1 MGEGGKVD
9 DLYLENLDEWILEE
23 EKVITYKSLSKNL
36 KVHVNVAKQMLFNYV
51 KTKADVKL
59 GLVYLVSGLVE
70 DDKYQDD
77 EATVSSSQKVLLVK
91 EKDLETVK
99 SKFTEILSQHIYSVQ
114 KSSENINVTPLFLAD
129 HNPQE
134 DPSATSS
141 LAAIKHKNA
150 VPREAVVPRIIPK
163 KEIKPEPSAV
173 KEEKKVIAK
182 KPVGIEA
189 AFAKSSSKSSPVKN
203 EAAKSNNK
211 PSKSGGKDKPS
222 IASMFAKQTSK
233 PKPSKT
239 DAEEKENIANQK
251 IEAEAN
257 TDKVV
262 KEEVDVKTKANNVK
276 IKQSKVS
283 NAKSKTDDSKKRK
296 RIQVMSDSE
305 DDDDDD
311 KDNEDVNPNDQ
322 LDEEAPPVSKLIES
336 DDEEEIPATPVQE
349 KVKSKLSGTSKPG
362 RRRVRKLVDKTY
374 MDDKGYFVTKKEY
387 ESASETDDEP
397 EQVKK
402 PDTPKKQEK
411 VEPPATKK
419 PKLTGSGGKGQVGI
433 MNFFKKK

>member
-1 MGEGGKVD
+1 MGEEGGGKVD

-51 KTKADVKL
+51 KTKVDVKL
-59 GLVYLVSGLVE
+59 GLVYLVSGLIK

-77 EATVSSSQKVLLVK
+77 EATISTTQKVLLVK
-91 EKDLETVK
+91 EKDLVTVK
-99 SKFTEILSQHIYSVQ
+99 SKFTEILSEHIYSVQ

-134 DPSATSS
+134 DPSTTSS

-150 VPREAVVPRIIPK
+150 VPREAIVPRIIPK
-163 KEIKPEPSAV
+163 KEIKPEPKVV
-173 KEEKKVIAK
+173 KEEKKAIAK

-189 AFAKSSSKSSPVKN
+189 AFSKSSSKSSPVKN
-203 EAAKSNNK
+203 EASKNSNPK
-211 PSKSGGKDKPS
+211 PVKSGGKDKPS
-222 IASMFAKQTSK
+222 IASMFAKQSSK

-239 DAEEKENIANQK
+239 DAEEKENIVNQK
-251 IEAEAN
+251 IEAKTNNDKIEEDDVKSKAN
-257 TDKVV
+257 TV
-262 KEEVDVKTKANNVK
+262 KS
-276 IKQSKVS
+276 KQSKVS
-283 NAKSKTDDSKKRK
+283 NSKSKTDDSKKRK

-305 DDDDDD
+305 DDDDD
-311 KDNEDVNPNDQ
+311 KDNEDDNPNDQ
-322 LDEEAPPVSKLIES
+322 LDEDAPPVSKLIES
-336 DDEEEIPATPVQE
+336 DDEEIPATPVQE
-349 KVKSKLSGTSKPG
+349 KVKSKLTGNSKPG
-362 RRRVRKLVDKTY
+362 RRRVKKLVDKTY

-397 EQVKK
+397 EQAKK
-402 PDTPKKQEK
+402 PNTPKKEEK

-419 PKLTGSGGKGQVGI
+419 PKLAGSGGKGQAGI